1 MNSQSRHR
9 SIRIRTAISDG
20 SSAPRKAGMR
30 ITLGV
35 TGGVAAYKA
44 AELVRRLQQ
53 DGFTVQVVMTRSARE
68 FVTPLTFASLSGQ
81 KVITDL
87 FGDSSGGEAN
97 LESAIEHIAVAQRTD
112 LLLVAPATADII
124 AKFARG
130 IADDFLTTLYLASTA
145 PVVVAPAMNVNMW
158 NHTATQE
165 NVEMLRA
172 RGVKIVDPAEG
183 YLACG
188 MIGAGRLA
196 GQDDIVA
203 AVREVLKT
211 QRDLDGETVLIT
223 AGPTCE
229 DLDPVRYL
237 TNCSSGKMGYAVGG
251 AAALRGATGMLDRR
265 PVDLE
270 VPARVQRVDVRTAR
284 EMHNAVVERIAD
296 SSVAILAAAVADY
309 RPVEQHAKK
318 IKKGNAPLTIS
329 LEPTTDI
336 LAEAARN
343 KGQRIIVGF
352 AAETDHVA
360 ENARKKLAAKN
371 ADLIVANDVTAE
383 GAGFDHDT
391 NIVTLFSRDGRDLA
405 LPKMS
410 KSEVAQRILDEVVR
424 LRSVLD
430 TTAALKRSGV

>member
-1 MNSQSRHR
+1 
-9 SIRIRTAISDG
+9 
-20 SSAPRKAGMR
+20 MR

-53 DGFTVQVVMTRSARE
+53 EGHGVQVVMTRSARE
-68 FVTPLTFASLSGQ
+68 FVTPLTFAALSGQ

-130 IADDFLTTLYLASTA
+130 IADNFLTTLYLACTA

-158 NHTATQE
+158 NHAATQE
-165 NVEMLRA
+165 NVASLRM
-172 RGVKIVDPAEG
+172 RGVRIVEPAEG

-188 MIGAGRLA
+188 MSGPGRLA
-196 GQDDIVA
+196 GLEDILASVH
-203 AVREVLKT
+203 EVTKA
-211 QRDLDGETVLIT
+211 QRDLEGETILIS

-229 DLDPVRYL
+229 DLDPVRYI
-237 TNCSSGKMGYAVGG
+237 TNRSSGKMGFAIAE
-251 AAALRGATGMLDRR
+251 AAARRGAKVILVSG
-265 PVDLE
+265 PVNLE
-270 VPARVQRVDVRTAR
+270 TPAGVERVDVRSAQ
-284 EMHNAVVERIAD
+284 EMYRAVVDRFAEASI
-296 SSVAILAAAVADY
+296 AILAAAVADY
-309 RPVEQHAKK
+309 RPVERRSEK
-318 IKKGNAPLTIS
+318 IKKGNAPLEIS

-336 LAEAARN
+336 LAEVAKK
-343 KGQRIIVGF
+343 KGRRIVVGF
-352 AAETDHVA
+352 AAETDQVA
-360 ENARKKLAAKN
+360 ENARKKLASKN

-383 GAGFDHDT
+383 GAGFDQDT
-391 NIVTLFSRDGRDLA
+391 NVVTLFSCDGRDLA
-405 LPKMS
+405 LPKLA

-424 LRSVLD
+424 LRAVLLA
-430 TTAALKRSGV
+430 TTARHSGV

>member
-1 MNSQSRHR
+1 
-9 SIRIRTAISDG
+9 
-20 SSAPRKAGMR
+20 MR

-53 DGFTVQVVMTRSARE
+53 DAFTVQVVMTRGARE
-68 FVTPLTFASLSGQ
+68 FITPLTFAALSGQ

-87 FGDSSGGEAN
+87 FAESGGEAN

-112 LLLVAPATADII
+112 LLLVAPATADVL

-158 NHTATQE
+158 NHAATQE

-172 RGVKIVDPAEG
+172 RGVKIVDPDEG

-188 MIGAGRLA
+188 MTGAGRLA
-196 GQDDIVA
+196 GQEAIVA
-203 AVREVLKT
+203 AVHEALHAV
-211 QRDLDGETVLIT
+211 RDLAGEKVLVT
-223 AGPTCE
+223 AGPTRE
-229 DLDPVRYL
+229 NVDPVRYL
-237 TNCSSGKMGYAVGG
+237 TNRSSGKMGYAVAE
-251 AAALRGATGMLDRR
+251 AAARRGAHVILVSGPTSLEA
-265 PVDLE
+265 PVGVE
-270 VPARVQRVDVRTAR
+270 RVDVQSAE
-284 EMHNAVVERIAD
+284 EMHRAVLQKVADCSIA
-296 SSVAILAAAVADY
+296 IFAAAVADY
-309 RPVEQHAKK
+309 RPAQANGQK
-318 IKKGNAPLTIS
+318 IKRNNESTTLA
-329 LEPTTDI
+329 LEPTPDI
-336 LAEAARN
+336 LASVARN
-343 KGQRIIVGF
+343 KGDRFIVGF

-383 GAGFDHDT
+383 GAGFDHES
-391 NIVTLFSRDGRDLA
+391 NIVTLFARDGRDLA
-405 LPKMS
+405 LPRMS

-424 LRSVLD
+424 LRS
-430 TTAALKRSGV
+430 TSRTAHRSTV

>member
-1 MNSQSRHR
+1 
-9 SIRIRTAISDG
+9 
-20 SSAPRKAGMR
+20 MR

-68 FVTPLTFASLSGQ
+68 FVAPLTFAALSGQ

-130 IADDFLTTLYLASTA
+130 IADDFLSTLYLASTA

-158 NHTATQE
+158 NHEATQE
-165 NVEMLRA
+165 NVRMLRS
-172 RGVKIVDPAEG
+172 RGVYVVDPGEG

-188 MIGAGRLA
+188 MTGAGRLA
-196 GQDDIVA
+196 GQEEIVA
-203 AVREVLKT
+203 AVREALKA
-211 QRDLDGETVLIT
+211 QRDLEGETFLIT

-229 DLDPVRYL
+229 DLDPVRYI
-237 TNCSSGKMGYAVGG
+237 TNRSSGKMGFAVAE
-251 AAALRGATGMLDRR
+251 AAMRRGAKVVLICG
-265 PVDLE
+265 PVNLE
-270 VPARVQRVDVRTAR
+270 TPAG
-284 EMHNAVVERIAD
+284 VERIDVRSAEEMHRAVHERIAGA
-296 SSVAILAAAVADY
+296 SVAILAAAVADY
-309 RPVEQHAKK
+309 RPAERRTEKM
-318 IKKGNAPLTIS
+318 KKGSGPLALS
-329 LEPTTDI
+329 LEPTPDI
-336 LAEAARN
+336 LADVAKN
-343 KGQRIIVGF
+343 KGRKIIVGF
-352 AAETDHVA
+352 AAETHLVA
-360 ENARKKLAAKN
+360 ENARKKLSSKN

-391 NIVTLFSRDGRDLA
+391 NVVTLFSRDGRDLP
-405 LPKMS
+405 LPKLT
-410 KSEVAQRILDEVVR
+410 KSEVAHRILDEVVR
-424 LRSVLD
+424 LRAILR
-430 TTAALKRSGV
+430 TPAAAGHSND